1 MANFNP
7 NQHRDS
13 RGRFAKRPDSLLQ
26 RAFHTFRG
34 FTERRTFRA
43 GQEQGAEAKP
53 QQNAAELEQKRSAE
67 LDELRTNCGQGTA
80 PAKRRQ
86 TSPEDARRRYIAAI
100 RDEIKRIA
108 DWIEPDETGA
118 FPRAVIKRLR
128 RLLAQYEAAADAT
141 DPRRPETWTAILHSP
156 RVTISGTAPEMIA
169 FLSLLGELLGE
180 DQTPE
185 KNTARTRCR

>member
-43 GQEQGAEAKP
+43 GQ
-53 QQNAAELEQKRSAE
+53 
-67 LDELRTNCGQGTA
+67 GTA

-86 TSPEDARRRYIAAI
+86 TSPEDARRRYVAAI

>member
-34 FTERRTFRA
+34 FTERRTFKA
-43 GQEQGAEAKP
+43 GQEQGAGTNP
-53 QQNAAELEQKRSAE
+53 RQNAAELAE
-67 LDELRTNCGQGTA
+67 LGTNCKQRKA
-80 PAKRRQ
+80 PARRQQ

-100 RDEIKRIA
+100 RDEIKRLA
-108 DWIEPDETGA
+108 DWIDPEEKGA
-118 FPRAVIKRLR
+118 FPRTVIKHLR

-141 DPRRPETWTAILHSP
+141 APRRPETWTAILHSP

-185 KNTARTRCR
+185 KDTARTRCR